1 MPIAF
6 PWAILV
12 RMTIFVALIS
22 TFVFLYHEFL
32 LGALRANLV
41 INVMIGGVL
50 VIAVL
55 FCFRSLFLLLR
66 EIAWLNGRLQGRAV
80 ARQPILLEPVAV
92 FFAGQGARR
101 LSPGML
107 RVLLDAVSLRLD
119 ETRVT
124 ARYLGS
130 LLVFMG
136 LLGTFWGLLQTVSSV
151 GDVIRLMKPS
161 GDPAALIND
170 VKTGL
175 AGPLAGMGMSFSSSL
190 FGIAGSMIVGF
201 LNLQSGYGH
210 YRFYN
215 RLESWLGSQVDSTP
229 SSLQSAGIDF
239 DYLFDRL
246 SRIVRDMNSNSASET
261 ALASVADSLLA
272 IAGAVKYEQNV
283 VQDWAAGN
291 AKRDEALKRLAASL
305 TERVG

>member
-1 MPIAF
+1 MRRTA
-6 PWAILV
+6 
-12 RMTIFVALIS
+12 S
-22 TFVFLYHEFL
+22 
-32 LGALRANLV
+32 
-41 INVMIGGVL
+41 
-50 VIAVL
+50 
-55 FCFRSLFLLLR
+55 
-66 EIAWLNGRLQGRAV
+66 
-80 ARQPILLEPVAV
+80 RQPVLLEPVAA
-92 FFAGQGARR
+92 FFAGPETRR

-151 GDVIRLMKPS
+151 GNVITLMKPS

-170 VKTGL
+170 VKNGL
-175 AGPLAGMGMSFSSSL
+175 AGPMAGMGMSFSSSL

-201 LNLQSGYGH
+201 LNLQSGYAH

-215 RLESWLGSQVDSTP
+215 RVESWLGRQVDGLP
-229 SSLQSAGIDF
+229 SSLQAGGMDF
-239 DYLFDRL
+239 DYLFDRV
-246 SRIVRDMNSNSASET
+246 SRIVRDSNTGSSTET
-261 ALASVADSLLA
+261 ALASVAENLQA
-272 IAGAVKYEQNV
+272 IAGAIKYEQTL
-283 VQDWAAGN
+283 VQDWVAGN
-291 AKRDEALKRLAASL
+291 AKRDEALRRLAASL